1 MQQEVD
7 AYRAFNRF
15 YTRQIGLLN
24 RTYLN
29 SEFSLTQARILFEIA
44 QREECNASDLI
55 DALGMDA
62 GYVSRNITAFEKD
75 GILRR
80 IQSDQDSRERWIKF
94 TPKGKKLFGTL
105 NERTDEE
112 AQSQLDKLS
121 RENRERLLHG
131 MRTIQTVLKPSSHDL
146 TGVTL
151 RTHRPGDIGWIT
163 YRHGIFYSEEYGW
176 DETFEAL
183 VADILVKFVNKH
195 DPDRERIWIAELDG
209 ERVGSVMIV
218 DAGNDI
224 AQLRLLLVEPWTRG
238 RKIGKL
244 LVDECT
250 RYSREKGYKK
260 IKLWTQAN
268 LAAARSLYQK
278 TGYQLVEEK
287 AHHSFGH
294 DLVSEVWELFL

>member
-24 RTYLN
+24 RTLLE

-62 GYVSRNITAFEKD
+62 GYVSRNISAFEKE

-80 IQSDQDSRERWIKF
+80 VRSDQDSRERWIKF
-94 TPKGKKLFGTL
+94 TPKGKKLFATL
-105 NERTDEE
+105 NERSNQE

-121 RENRERLLHG
+121 RENRERLLQG
-131 MRTIQTVLKPSSHDL
+131 MRTIQTVLKPAPQEI

-163 YRHGIFYSEEYGW
+163 YRHGVLYSEEYGW

-250 RYSREKGYKK
+250 KYSREKGYKK

-268 LAAARSLYQK
+268 LAAARQLYQK
-278 TGYQLVEEK
+278 TGYKLVEEK
-287 AHHSFGH
+287 PHHSFGH
-294 DLVSEVWELFL
+294 DLVSEVWELYV